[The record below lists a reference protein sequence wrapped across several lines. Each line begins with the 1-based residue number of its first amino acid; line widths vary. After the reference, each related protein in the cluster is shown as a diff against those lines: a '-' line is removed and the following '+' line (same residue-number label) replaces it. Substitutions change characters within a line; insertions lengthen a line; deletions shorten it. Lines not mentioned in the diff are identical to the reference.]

1 MASVLIFSPT
11 GRGTEEEEL
20 LDLLDLEELVA
31 EETGSEEMDS
41 EETDSEET
49 EEGAWELGSE
59 ETEEGASELGS
70 EDEDAGVCEEVDPP
84 QLANSKKASDE
95 KANTAF

>member
-1 MASVLIFSPT
+1 MASVSIFSPT

-31 EETGSEEMDS
+31 EETGSEE
-41 EETDSEET
+41 
-49 EEGAWELGSE
+49 
-59 ETEEGASELGS
+59 TEEGASELGS
-70 EDEDAGVCEEVDPP
+70 EDEDAGVCVEVDPP

>member
-1 MASVLIFSPT
+1 MASVSIFSPT

-31 EETGSEEMDS
+31 EETGPEDEDAEETGSEEMGS
-41 EETDSEET
+41 EET
-49 EEGAWELGSE
+49 GSE

-70 EDEDAGVCEEVDPP
+70 EDEDAGVCVEVDPP
-84 QLANSKKASDE
+84 QPANSKKASDE

>member
-1 MASVLIFSPT
+1 MASVSIFSPT

-41 EETDSEET
+41 EET
-49 EEGAWELGSE
+49 GSE

-84 QLANSKKASDE
+84 QPANSKKASDE